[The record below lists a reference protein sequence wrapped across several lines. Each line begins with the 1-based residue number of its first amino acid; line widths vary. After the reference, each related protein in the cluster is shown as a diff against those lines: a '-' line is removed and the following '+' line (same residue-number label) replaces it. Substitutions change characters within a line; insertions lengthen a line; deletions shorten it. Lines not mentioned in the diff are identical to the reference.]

1 MVGQVVRDVVDVIGR
16 EDASVYTSNVVD
28 LPRLLLS
35 ILSST
40 PFERSVPCAFF
51 LGRFLS
57 CLRQLA
63 GFVDGMMTEGE
74 RAFFDAIQA
83 NLDASFVY

>member
-40 PFERSVPCAFF
+40 PFERAFF
-51 LGRFLS
+51 LGRTLS

-63 GFVDGMMTEGE
+63 GFVDGMVTEGE